1 MKTSAFAPALSSE
14 LLTDVAVFRFWALLL
29 FAASLVADSML
40 LLLKGHSM
48 WWAVY
53 WGNKTVDVLVIQ
65 WAIPLTLA
73 VMFVWLSRLWSCT
86 RRQALCLGGAGL
98 GLVTW
103 LCAFDSY
110 QLSFFSFGTGV
121 NVLMLPFGV
130 YVAVQALHA
139 LWQERRA
146 GDPLAAW
153 VRPWLWMA
161 LTTASLIVGTASLLQ
176 LNGMLL
182 PLTFDFHLYRI
193 DAAFGQTARTLAGL
207 VGSDQSHLLGQLT
220 HGVYDILG
228 FLFFPLLAL
237 LVGENKS
244 RSLNVWRT
252 LFVPYVVAALCY
264 LWLPAT
270 GPGVAIA
277 GYPATAAAV
286 QEVQAA
292 MVSVLPAP
300 RNAMPSLHLSSAIW
314 IFMLCAA
321 LLRKWLFV
329 AGALFVLGT
338 AWATL
343 AIGEHYV
350 IDLVVAM
357 PFAAALGLFLMN
369 PPRWKVAPRW
379 QHGLQWAAAA
389 TFVVWMLLLRLA
401 PEWLAAELNFVRL
414 FSAWSVAAG
423 LWLLVLHVRYVWCEE
438 DTNEA
443 LLPPALA
450 PKPFVAPQLLPVE
463 LNGKRWLVGI
473 FFFSGFAGLVYEVVY
488 AKALGVTFGG
498 TALAANTV
506 LMTYM
511 GGMALGAWLGGMLA
525 TRSRQPLLLYA
536 FFEAAIGI
544 YAAITPQ
551 LFNGIQSLY
560 VAIAL
565 DSPPDATWLTALR
578 MGLGAAVLGVPTVLM
593 GATLPLVFQCLRG
606 MGIPTGRAIAP
617 LYAANVLGAAV
628 GALAAGYALL
638 PAVGR
643 NGGTLVAAVISLLV
657 ALYVI
662 DKIKRGADGVSAGS
676 YQNNS
681 ANEVEA
687 LAAKVS
693 ARLGLA
699 ALAVLTVGGV
709 VTLALEVVFMHLLAV
724 VAGNSVYAF
733 GLMLA
738 TFLLGLGL
746 GSTIGERFMLRWE
759 RATLVLVAQCGIA
772 LAILLTAFVWD
783 GLAAYMGSFGYAQQ
797 QGLFLGFSAREL
809 VRALVCALAMLPP
822 AFFIG
827 QSYPAAMGLAADWLA
842 SRHYGGEAARGVG
855 LASALNTLGNIAGVL
870 LAGFWWLP
878 QYGSRNVL
886 LGLAVV
892 AVLLAACVA
901 WASGAAEPAA
911 RTPAGRGR
919 RWLPV
924 GGMAAALA
932 LFPAQWNLTAL
943 STGGNVYFYA
953 QNWGEVIDHAESVE
967 GGLTTVAQG
976 LNEKGGKHLTLLT
989 NGKFQGNNSEGGE
1002 MVAQESFALIPLM
1015 HTVQRNAALV
1025 IGYGTGMTARVLQD
1039 QGFAHLDV
1047 AETSRDIVTMADKHF
1062 ANINADISRHPA
1074 VKMHYTDGRNY
1085 LLTQSK
1091 QYDLISLEISSIW
1104 FAGAANL
1111 YNKEFYEL
1119 ANARLR
1125 PQGVLQQWVQL
1136 HHMRTMD
1143 FLYIMGSVR
1152 SVFRYVWVYVSGE
1165 QGIIVASNDDAA
1177 LNNQGA
1183 MAKLLA
1189 GHTISDL
1196 KMADLPERLVAGP
1209 QQVDALMAQFD
1220 PELRFFVSTD
1230 KNLYLEY
1237 ATPKGNAIRED
1248 SMPILIDLLEGK
1260 E

>member
-1 MKTSAFAPALSSE
+1 MDNNKQEILFWAKILFSL
-14 LLTDVAVFRFWALLL
+14 AVFLKIIIFFLLGADAALGFLTKEAEFENLLIGFGAPFSAAVLFMLLAGWLPYTRRTIALLL
-29 FAASLVADSML
+29 IAGLIFAVFFWNLSEKNYNWFIFHLLILIPCGYFLFLHSLWHVVQNKFYKQKNPSWVALFFLLCAALYSLSIALGSALVVNSIIFPVTYDTYLYKIELAFYGLAALVATIHNNSIDIFS
-40 LLLKGHSM
+40 K
-48 WWAVY
+48 
-53 WGNKTVDVLVIQ
+53 
-65 WAIPLTLA
+65 LTIY
-73 VMFVWLSRLWSCT
+73 
-86 RRQALCLGGAGL
+86 
-98 GLVTW
+98 
-103 LCAFDSY
+103 SY
-110 QLSFFSFGTGV
+110 SL
-121 NVLMLPFGV
+121 
-130 YVAVQALHA
+130 
-139 LWQERRA
+139 
-146 GDPLAAW
+146 LAA
-153 VRPWLWMA
+153 
-161 LTTASLIVGTASLLQ
+161 
-176 LNGMLL
+176 
-182 PLTFDFHLYRI
+182 
-193 DAAFGQTARTLAGL
+193 
-207 VGSDQSHLLGQLT
+207 
-220 HGVYDILG
+220 
-228 FLFFPLLAL
+228 LFVPLLAWLHREKKEKTLHAWRGIL
-237 LVGENKS
+237 LPF
-244 RSLNVWRT
+244 
-252 LFVPYVVAALCY
+252 FVAWFCY
-264 LWLPAT
+264 AWLPAS
-270 GPGVAIA
+270 GPAFLFPGKYPGDIIGPKDMSLGLTAIM
-277 GYPATAAAV
+277 TT
-286 QEVQAA
+286 
-292 MVSVLPAP
+292 P
-300 RNAMPSLHLSSAIW
+300 RNAMPSMHLSGAI
-314 IFMLCAA
+314 FLLMFAAA
-321 LLRKWLFV
+321 LKRKWVFLLSI
-329 AGALFVLGT
+329 LFVLIT

-343 AIGEHYV
+343 ALGEHYV

-357 PFAAALGLFLMN
+357 PFAPALGLFLIN
-369 PPRWKVAPRW
+369 PPRWKQAPHW
-379 QHGLQWAAAA
+379 QHWIQRAAIG
-389 TFVVWMLLLRLA
+389 TFILWMLLLRLA
-401 PEWLAAELNFVRL
+401 PEWLIAHLNVIRIL
-414 FSAWSVAAG
+414 SAWSIGVG
-423 LWLLVLHVRYVWCEE
+423 LWLLVQYVRCVWREE

-443 LLPPALA
+443 LLPPEQA

-551 LFNGIQSLY
+551 LFSGIQSLY

-565 DSPPDATWLTALR
+565 DSPPDAAWLTALR
-578 MGLGAAVLGVPTVLM
+578 MSLGAAVLGVPTVLM

-628 GALAAGYALL
+628 GALVAGYALL

-643 NGGTLVAAVISLLV
+643 NGGTLLAAVISLMV

-662 DKIKRGADGVSAGS
+662 DKIKRGADGVSAVS
-676 YQNNS
+676 YPNDS
-681 ANEVEA
+681 KNEVEA
-687 LAAKVS
+687 LAANVS

-746 GSTIGERFMLRWE
+746 GSTVGERLMLRWE

-783 GLAAYMGSFGYAQQ
+783 GLADYMGSFGYAQQ

-827 QSYPAAMGLAADWLA
+827 LSYPAAMGLAADWLA
-842 SRHYGGEAARGVG
+842 SRRYGGEAARGVG

-901 WASGAAEPAA
+901 WASAATEPAA
-911 RTPAGRGR
+911 RAPARLGR

-924 GGMAAALA
+924 GGMAAALT

-943 STGGNVYFYA
+943 STGGNVYFRA

-989 NGKFQGNNSEGGE
+989 NGKFQGNNSERGE

-1047 AETSRDIVTMADKHF
+1047 AETSRDIVVMADKHF
-1062 ANINADISRHPA
+1062 SNINANISRHPA

-1091 QYDLISLEISSIW
+1091 QYDLISLEITSIW

-1119 ANARLR
+1119 ANTRLR

-1136 HHMRTMD
+1136 HHMRTID

-1152 SVFRYVWVYVSGE
+1152 SVFKYVWVYVSGG
-1165 QGIIVASNDDAA
+1165 QGIIVASNNEAA
-1177 LNNQGA
+1177 LHNQAA
-1183 MAKLLA
+1183 MKKLLA

-1196 KMADLPERLVAGP
+1196 KMTDLPERLVAGP
-1209 QQVDALMAQFD
+1209 QQVDALVARFD
-1220 PELRFFVSTD
+1220 PELHFFVSTD

-1237 ATPKGNAIRED
+1237 ATPKGNAMRED
-1248 SMPILIDLLEGK
+1248 SMPILIDLLKGK